1 MPTPTPWGVIMR
13 TGLAPAIWGTT
24 YAVTSELLPPGRPM
38 FAGMLRALPAGLIL
52 LTLAPVKRPNLA
64 WWKIGVLAALNIG
77 VFFTLLFV
85 GAYRL
90 PGGVASTVTS
100 FQPLYV
106 AVLSSVVLRTAISRR
121 TVLAGMA
128 GIAGVALLVLR
139 ADAVLDPWGLAAA
152 VGSSCCTGAGLV
164 MAKRW
169 AASVPPMTLAGWQ
182 LLLGGA
188 MLVPATLMVEGLPTS
203 IDAKGVGGLVYLA
216 TVGGALAYLLWFSG
230 IQRLVPTQV
239 SFLTLLTPVVATLL
253 GWAALG
259 QTLTPLQS
267 VGAVLALAAAVFTQ
281 LPSGS
286 VAERNAVERCA
297 VECSAA
303 ERSALPTVPIAADAP
318 AARAGDAPD

>member
-1 MPTPTPWGVIMR
+1 MATPTPWPLIAR

-38 FAGMLRALPAGLIL
+38 FAGMLRALPAGIIL
-52 LTLAPVKRPNLA
+52 LTLAPVKRPSIE
-64 WWKIGVLAALNIG
+64 WWKIGVLSALNIG

-106 AVLSSVVLRTAISRR
+106 AVLSSVVLGSAISRR

-128 GIAGVALLVLR
+128 GIVGVALLVLR
-139 ADAVLDPWGLAAA
+139 SDAALDGWGLAAA

-169 AASVPPMTLAGWQ
+169 AASMPPMTLAGWQ
-182 LLLGGA
+182 LFVGGA
-188 MLVPATLMVEGLPTS
+188 MLVPATLLIEGLPTT
-203 IDAKGVGGLVYLA
+203 IDGRGIGGLAYLA

-253 GWAALG
+253 GWAVLDQA
-259 QTLTPLQS
+259 LTPLQS
-267 VGAVLALAAAVFTQ
+267 VGAVLALGAAVLTQ
-281 LPSGS
+281 TP
-286 VAERNAVERCA
+286 AK
-297 VECSAA
+297 
-303 ERSALPTVPIAADAP
+303 VPVP
-318 AARAGDAPD
+318 PEPQG